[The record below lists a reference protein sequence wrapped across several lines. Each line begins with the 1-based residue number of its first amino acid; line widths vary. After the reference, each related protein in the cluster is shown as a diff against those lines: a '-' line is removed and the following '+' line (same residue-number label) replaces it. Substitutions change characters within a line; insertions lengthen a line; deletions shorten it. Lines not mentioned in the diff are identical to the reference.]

1 MMNPYF
7 QKQLVIGFF
16 LFAGWATT
24 ICAQNESIDAT
35 APRQAAKVWRGG
47 WLNRHKEKDPQ
58 VLVDTARKLGFSALM
73 INAGDDFPYLNDL
86 CERARKAHID
96 IYYSFLITGTPK
108 NKDWWQVVS
117 PADAEKLRRIKE
129 DKSPEKNGYQYG
141 GEPINDQTDIHE
153 TEFLC
158 FHRPEVL
165 EYSSKK
171 LEDVLQK
178 CPGLAGIAFDFFGY
192 KNYRSCECPVSEK
205 MFEDYLKQNELPRTE
220 ALEQFSLDTL
230 VDFNNRLA
238 DHCRKLKPGIKI
250 ATHVYPTF
258 IPEPVYGNR
267 LDVDYC
273 MQTVAWFFK
282 PFWDSAKVEDYTR
295 KVVQDEKR
303 YFARAQGIPFVGI
316 YMDKPNPAMNKPAER
331 FREEL
336 RSIRKAGSRSFGI
349 SPFNIFITHPE
360 LGDILIEEL
369 GLPET
374 AAGS

>member
-1 MMNPYF
+1 MNRYF
-7 QKQLVIGFF
+7 QKLLVIGFC
-16 LFAGWATT
+16 LLAGWSSIIGAHS
-24 ICAQNESIDAT
+24 ESIDAT
-35 APRQAAKVWRGG
+35 APKQAGNVWRGG
-47 WLNRHKEKDPQ
+47 WANKEKDPQ
-58 VLVDTARKLGFSALM
+58 MLVDTARKLGFSALM
-73 INAGDDFPYLNDL
+73 INAGDDFAYLNDL
-86 CERARKAHID
+86 CERARQAHID
-96 IYYSFLITGTPK
+96 IYYSFLITGTAK

-117 PADAEKLRRIKE
+117 PAEAEKLRRIKE

-165 EYSSKK
+165 EYSIKK

-192 KNYRSCECPVSEK
+192 KNYRSCHCPVSEK
-205 MFEDYLKQNELPRTE
+205 VFGEYLKQNELPRSK
-220 ALEQFSLDTL
+220 ALEKFSLETL
-230 VDFNNRLA
+230 VKFNNRLA

-282 PFWDSAKVEDYTR
+282 PFWDSSKVEEYTR
-295 KVVQDEKR
+295 KVVRDEKR
-303 YFARAQGIPFVGI
+303 YFTHAQGIPFVGI
-316 YMDKPNPAMNKPAER
+316 YMDNPNPAMNKSAER

-336 RSIRKAGSRSFGI
+336 RSIRKAGSQSFGI
-349 SPFNIFITHPE
+349 CPFNVFITHPE

-369 GLPET
+369 GLP
-374 AAGS
+374 

>member
-7 QKQLVIGFF
+7 LKQLVIGFF
-16 LFAGWATT
+16 LLAVWAST
-24 ICAQNESIDAT
+24 IYAQNGSIEAT
-35 APRQAAKVWRGG
+35 APKLTEKVWRGG
-47 WLNRHKEKDPQ
+47 WANKEKDPQ

-73 INAGDDFPYLNDL
+73 INAGDDFAYLNDL

-108 NKDWWQVVS
+108 EKEWWQVVS
-117 PADAEKLRRIKE
+117 PAEAEKVRRIKE
-129 DKSPEKNGYQYG
+129 DKTPGKNGYQYG

-158 FHRPEVL
+158 FHRPEVVV
-165 EYSSKK
+165 SCSKK

-192 KNYRSCECPVSEK
+192 KNYRSCHCPVSEK
-205 MFEDYLKQNELPRTE
+205 MFGEYLKQNELPRTN

-238 DHCRKLKPGIKI
+238 DHCRKFRPGIKI

-282 PFWDSAKVEDYTR
+282 PFWDSAKVKNYTR
-295 KVVQDEKR
+295 KVVREEKC
-303 YFARAQGIPFVGI
+303 YFTRAQGIPFVGI
-316 YMDKPNPAMNKPAER
+316 YMDKPNPEMNKPAER

-336 RSIRKAGSRSFGI
+336 RSIRRAGSQSFGI
-349 SPFNIFITHPE
+349 YPFNVFITHPE

-369 GLPET
+369 GLPEAT
-374 AAGS
+374 SRS

>member
-1 MMNPYF
+1 MNPYF
-7 QKQLVIGFF
+7 LKHLVIGFC
-16 LFAGWATT
+16 LFAGWAST

-35 APRQAAKVWRGG
+35 VPKQAEKVWRGG
-47 WLNRHKEKDPQ
+47 WLNHHKEKDPQ

-73 INAGDDFPYLNDL
+73 INAGDDFAYLNDL

-158 FHRPEVL
+158 FHRPEVF

-205 MFEDYLKQNELPRTE
+205 MFEEYLKQNELPRTK
-220 ALEQFSLDTL
+220 ALEKFSLETL

-238 DHCRKLKPGIKI
+238 DHCRKLKLGIKI

-349 SPFNIFITHPE
+349 SPFSIFITHPE